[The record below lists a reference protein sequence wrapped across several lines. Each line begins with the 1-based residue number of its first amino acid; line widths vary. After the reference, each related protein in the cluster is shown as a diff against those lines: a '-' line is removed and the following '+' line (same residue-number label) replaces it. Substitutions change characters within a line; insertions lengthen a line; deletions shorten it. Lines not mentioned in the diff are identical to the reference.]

1 MIKNLKIALIIIFLF
16 KFNYSYAEKIKKF
29 EITGNDRISDETIIL
44 FSEYNINDDI
54 NQSNLNEIIKN
65 LYKTYFFKNI
75 DINFNN
81 NTLFINVSENP
92 LIQSVTFTGIKR
104 TSLTDQIKNIILQK
118 EKSSFVENKIKED
131 QNRILNS
138 LRVSGY
144 YFSDVSVN
152 VKRNDNN
159 TVDIVYQIDLGKKA
173 LIKYK
178 QRDT

>member
-1 MIKNLKIALIIIFLF
+1 MIKNLKISLIFIFLF

-118 EKSSFVENKIKED
+118 KNHLLLKIK
-131 QNRILNS
+131 
-138 LRVSGY
+138 
-144 YFSDVSVN
+144 
-152 VKRNDNN
+152 
-159 TVDIVYQIDLGKKA
+159 
-173 LIKYK
+173 
-178 QRDT
+178 